1 MATPDRQIAAT
12 ALPEVGETIECRV
25 RMSGRVVRADR
36 PSTAVATTATV
47 ELIDATKTVSNDVQS
62 MLISAL
68 RRLPARGPAAGER
81 HR

>member
-12 ALPEVGETIECRV
+12 AVPEVGETIECRV

-36 PSTAVATTATV
+36 PSTAVATSMTTATV

-62 MLISAL
+62 IVISACSGGY
-68 RRLPARGPAAGER
+68 ARGDRQRG
-81 HR
+81 